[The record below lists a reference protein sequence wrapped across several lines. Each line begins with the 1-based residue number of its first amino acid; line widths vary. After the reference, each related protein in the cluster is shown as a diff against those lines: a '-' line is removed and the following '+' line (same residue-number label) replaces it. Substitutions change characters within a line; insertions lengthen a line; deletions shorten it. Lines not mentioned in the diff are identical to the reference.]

1 MRIVR
6 EHLNTF
12 ILGNLAGSYMI
23 SPEGPGDP
31 GRGRGG
37 GERRPQ
43 AIGHPLMG
51 EWGGIREGWGR
62 WRGY

>member
-37 GERRPQ
+37 GGKK
-43 AIGHPLMG
+43 ASSH
-51 EWGGIREGWGR
+51 WASFNGGVG
-62 WRGY
+62 GY